1 MIRRIWQSAMIRL
14 AHSPGMTR
22 FMQGSRAGS
31 LLSRKYVAGKNPEE
45 AIETAS
51 DLLSVQGIR
60 SSLFYLGEYVDSQE
74 LVDLNIKNKL
84 AIAEALGTTDFD
96 IHVSVD
102 PTQIGHSVDPS
113 KVPENAHRSATTIK
127 QLTGNRSGVNCMMID
142 MEDDSVVDATIRLHD
157 QLKQEGFP
165 VALTLQ
171 AYLKRTTTDLQ
182 RQIEAGSKVRLV
194 KGAFVGESDIAYT
207 NQPDIKANY
216 YRLVEQML
224 SERSKEAGFY
234 PVIATHD
241 DKIHRF
247 VIDKAAEAGWQQ
259 GEYEFEMLLGVRTDV
274 AKSLAESGERVR
286 VYVPFGRDWWPYAVR
301 RIGENPRNALLLT
314 RSLFS

>member
-1 MIRRIWQSAMIRL
+1 MIHLAQSPRT
-14 AHSPGMTR
+14 TR
-22 FMQGSRAGS
+22 FMQESRAGS
-31 LLSRKYVAGKNPEE
+31 FLSRKYVAGKSPDE
-45 AIETAS
+45 AITTAG
-51 DLLSVQGIR
+51 DLLSVQGIH

-96 IHVSVD
+96 VHISVD

-113 KVPENAHRSATTIK
+113 KVLENANRIVTTIK

-142 MEDDSVVDATIRLHD
+142 MEDDSVVDATIALHD

-182 RQIEAGSKVRLV
+182 KQIDAGSRVRLV
-194 KGAFVGESDIAYT
+194 KGAFVGNPDIAYS

-216 YRLVEQML
+216 YQLVEQML
-224 SERSKEAGFY
+224 AERSKEAGFY
-234 PVIATHD
+234 PIIATHD

-247 VIDKAAEAGWQQ
+247 AIDRAAEAGWKQ
-259 GEYEFEMLLGVRTDV
+259 GEYEFEMLLGVRSDV
-274 AKSLAESGERVR
+274 AKALAERGERVR

-301 RIGENPRNALLLT
+301 RIGENPRNALLLA
-314 RSLFS
+314 RSLFN